1 MDAQSLGPVNGPAA
15 AGTAEVAPRPVTST
29 AGASNVATRANEVVP
44 RDPRTLQYQ
53 VDEHTRE
60 VVTTIVDSN
69 NKTVVVQIP
78 SEEVLRIAQAIDR
91 MQGFLLQGKA

>member
-1 MDAQSLGPVNGPAA
+1 MTRVEDVPKS
-15 AGTAEVAPRPVTST
+15 TTEVAAP
-29 AGASNVATRANEVVP
+29 E

-53 VDEHTRE
+53 VDESTHE
-60 VVTTIVDSN
+60 VVATIVDSS

-91 MQGFLLQGKA
+91 MQGFLIQGKA